1 MSAHGRYNT
10 RQAAAAAAAD
20 QLIRFG
26 DVSSTITTLITQVR
40 SALQQPPPADAA
52 TMSFI
57 NASAT
62 TLKQH
67 HAHLKDSFE
76 RMPQEMKPRAQRQ
89 YEEISGNCS
98 CVISEIERFLHIS
111 NIHNINNAQMNTVQN
126 TIPYAPVAQNVQNA
140 YSYPTAFF
148 NPPSYRLAPVPE
160 LYELSRHSYRAPF
173 SYGMNNRMEFC
184 ANISLFHS
192 RYLGET
198 SL

>member
-111 NIHNINNAQMNTVQN
+111 NIHSINNAQMNTVQN
-126 TIPYAPVAQNVQNA
+126 TIPYAPVTQNVQNA
-140 YSYPTAFF
+140 A
-148 NPPSYRLAPVPE
+148 E
-160 LYELSRHSYRAPF
+160 
-173 SYGMNNRMEFC
+173 
-184 ANISLFHS
+184 
-192 RYLGET
+192 
-198 SL
+198 